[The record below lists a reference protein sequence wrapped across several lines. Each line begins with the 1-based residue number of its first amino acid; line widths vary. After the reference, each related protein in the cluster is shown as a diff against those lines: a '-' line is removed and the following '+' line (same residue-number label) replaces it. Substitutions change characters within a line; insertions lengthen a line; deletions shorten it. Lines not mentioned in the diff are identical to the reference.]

1 MSNLKPPE
9 PSIGHTEP
17 LKPPKTPTDPP
28 ELPKG
33 CKPLPHQVA
42 GHRYGEG
49 KLGIGKF
56 IFSTSAYNVHL
67 QNVLYMKLNNL
78 T

>member
-1 MSNLKPPE
+1 MSTLKPPE
-9 PSIGHTEP
+9 LPSGHTEP

-49 KLGIGKF
+49 KLGIGQF
-56 IFSTSAYNVHL
+56 I
-67 QNVLYMKLNNL
+67 M
-78 T
+78 